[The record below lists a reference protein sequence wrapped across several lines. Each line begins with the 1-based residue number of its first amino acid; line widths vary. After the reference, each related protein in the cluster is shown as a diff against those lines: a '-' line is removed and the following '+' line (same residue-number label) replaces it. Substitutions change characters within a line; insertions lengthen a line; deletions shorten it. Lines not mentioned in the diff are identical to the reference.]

1 MHFGFPEDELICF
14 LAKKESRKLP
24 SRRALADKQ
33 RKDEQTHSLVVG
45 KFQPGLIL
53 HGALAQV
60 NSCGARK
67 GTQPGSVLTERQPQI
82 TYSQRWRPRRSV

>member
-1 MHFGFPEDELICF
+1 MHFAFPEEGLICF

-24 SRRALADKQ
+24 S
-33 RKDEQTHSLVVG
+33 KDERTHGLVVG

-67 GTQPGSVLTERQPQI
+67 GTQAGQCSLGA
-82 TYSQRWRPRRSV
+82 SRRSPAVSGGGLGGPCDSP